1 MYFLLRIVAN
11 IFTKP
16 PTAGLISEYEAETT
30 TTAMATR
37 ISVKNAIDLNEHNK
51 KNFAWASRFL
61 LTSLLSVIVELRLE
75 TY

>member
-1 MYFLLRIVAN
+1 MYFLLRIVVN

-16 PTAGLISEYEAETT
+16 PTAGLISEYEAQTT
-30 TTAMATR
+30 TTVMATR
-37 ISVKNAIDLNEHNK
+37 ISVKNEIDLNEHNN
-51 KNFAWASRFL
+51 NFAWASRFL

>member
-11 IFTKP
+11 IFTKA
-16 PTAGLISEYEAETT
+16 PTAGLISEYEAQTT
-30 TTAMATR
+30 TRVMATR
-37 ISVKNAIDLNEHNK
+37 ISVKNAMDLNEHNN
-51 KNFAWASRFL
+51 NFAWASGFM

>member
-11 IFTKP
+11 IFTNP
-16 PTAGLISEYEAETT
+16 PTSALISEYEAQTT

-37 ISVKNAIDLNEHNK
+37 ISVKNEIDLNEHNN
-51 KNFAWASRFL
+51 NFAWASRFL